1 MRNIGRRFI
10 PGIRIEVKE
19 DEPEEKIGPAN
30 GGGGILDKISGI
42 RVTTQEIQRDSDD
55 ITVSD
60 FASTNGKVDDG
71 DDVDDNVDSN
81 GVTFNGSN
89 DDADV
94 NESFVIPTSTSTNF
108 IWLTRDF
115 T

>member
-19 DEPEEKIGPAN
+19 DEPEEKVGPAN
-30 GGGGILDKISGI
+30 SVGGILDKISGI

-60 FASTNGKVDDG
+60 FASTNGKVDDE
-71 DDVDDNVDSN
+71 DVDDNVDSN

>member
-19 DEPEEKIGPAN
+19 DEPEEKVGPAN
-30 GGGGILDKISGI
+30 GVGGILDKISGI

-71 DDVDDNVDSN
+71 DDDDDNDDNN
-81 GVTFNGSN
+81 GVMTCN

-108 IWLTRDF
+108 IRLT
-115 T
+115 